1 MPLVSGGGGKK
12 VDSCSCTTT
21 SSSAPFCG
29 VGSPSKNTSYTPQM
43 VLAEASVGTRAD
55 RRARRGIKVDLV
67 FFCFFPGGRKLKEKK
82 KGKAGSEELTCTRP
96 VWTRGGT
103 SSPPNQSTEKGMR
116 EAGEEEEEEEEKIRA
131 DTSGVRGRTEAA
143 WGQSRTLSL
152 LTYFYQ
158 HTHTHTRP
166 CVCVCVCVCVC
177 WESIWQVDED

>member
-1 MPLVSGGGGKK
+1 MFLHNNIELCPILWRRVSLEKHQLHAANGFGRGLCGN
-12 VDSCSCTTT
+12 T
-21 SSSAPFCG
+21 SRPP
-29 VGSPSKNTSYTPQM
+29 GSPRDQSR
-43 VLAEASVGTRAD
+43 LG
-55 RRARRGIKVDLV
+55 
-67 FFCFFPGGRKLKEKK
+67 FFLFFSGGGRKLKEKK

-158 HTHTHTRP
+158 HTHTHVR
-166 CVCVCVCVCVC
+166 VCVCVCVCVC